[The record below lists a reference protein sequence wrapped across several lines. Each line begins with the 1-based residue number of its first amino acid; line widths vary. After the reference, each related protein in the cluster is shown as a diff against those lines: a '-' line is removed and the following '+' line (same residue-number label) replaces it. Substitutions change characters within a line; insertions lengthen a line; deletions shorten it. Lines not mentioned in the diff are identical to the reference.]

1 MGERSIVMESWVSEA
16 LREQIAN
23 LPEHPG
29 VYLMKDEAGTVI
41 YVGKAIN
48 LKNRVRSYFQGFSR
62 HNPKTQAMVK
72 KIHSFELLLVNNEVE
87 ALLLESNLIKAYR
100 PKYNIQLRDD
110 KNYPYLCLT
119 MTEEFPRLILA
130 RRYKDNGD
138 LFFGPFVNTGKMWA
152 TVKLIQQIFPLR
164 TCKERQLSKRSR
176 PCLNAHI
183 GKCKA
188 PCAGKITKEQYM
200 EMVEQVKL
208 FLQGK
213 IQTVAEGLQKQMEAA
228 SEEMRFED
236 AARYRDQLL
245 AVKEIVKEQHISESS
260 AHNRD
265 VVSMALGA
273 HYGVVQLFF
282 VRSGKIVGREHFFLE
297 QIEEESEQ
305 DVLANFLQQYY
316 SVADY
321 LPKEILI
328 SHSLGDTLLSQVET
342 LLSAKK
348 GSRIKL
354 VTPQKGDKR
363 RLIELALD
371 NAKLVLN
378 QRLQKEER
386 EENFGV
392 RAMEELRQILN
403 LPKTPLR
410 IEGYDISH
418 MQGSYTVGAMVVFQ
432 NGIPDKKEYR
442 HYRMKTIDWI
452 DDYGSLREMVGRRMR
467 RGQIEKDQQIKE
479 GKIEK
484 QTFARFPD
492 MILIDGGKGQLS
504 AVKSLLDE
512 MGYSDMPIFSLAER
526 LEEIYRPGCPEPIV
540 LPRESYALQLLQ
552 QIRDESHRFG
562 ITRHRYLRGKGQTA
576 SVLDTIPGIGEKR
589 RLALLKHF
597 GSPAR
602 IAKAEIDELALVPG
616 MDHRAAEAVY
626 TFFRREAQ
634 AEAEAVARAKELT
647 NEEKLAAAIAA
658 NQEKE
663 DFNG

>member
-1 MGERSIVMESWVSEA
+1 MESWVSEA

>member
-1 MGERSIVMESWVSEA
+1 M
-16 LREQIAN
+16 
-23 LPEHPG
+23 
-29 VYLMKDEAGTVI
+29 
-41 YVGKAIN
+41 
-48 LKNRVRSYFQGFSR
+48 
-62 HNPKTQAMVK
+62 
-72 KIHSFELLLVNNEVE
+72 
-87 ALLLESNLIKAYR
+87 
-100 PKYNIQLRDD
+100 
-110 KNYPYLCLT
+110 
-119 MTEEFPRLILA
+119 
-130 RRYKDNGD
+130 
-138 LFFGPFVNTGKMWA
+138 
-152 TVKLIQQIFPLR
+152 
-164 TCKERQLSKRSR
+164 
-176 PCLNAHI
+176 
-183 GKCKA
+183 
-188 PCAGKITKEQYM
+188 
-200 EMVEQVKL
+200 
-208 FLQGK
+208 
-213 IQTVAEGLQKQMEAA
+213 
-228 SEEMRFED
+228 
-236 AARYRDQLL
+236 
-245 AVKEIVKEQHISESS
+245 
-260 AHNRD
+260 
-265 VVSMALGA
+265 
-273 HYGVVQLFF
+273 
-282 VRSGKIVGREHFFLE
+282 
-297 QIEEESEQ
+297 
-305 DVLANFLQQYY
+305 LANFLQQYY

-328 SHSLGDTLLSQVET
+328 SQQIESELLSQVET

-348 GSRIKL
+348 GSRIHL

-392 RAMEELRQILN
+392 KAMEELRQILN

-432 NGIPDKKEYR
+432 NGMPDKKEYR

-452 DDYGSLREMVGRRMR
+452 DDYASLREMVGRRMR
-467 RGQIEKDQQIKE
+467 RGQSEKDQQLKE

-512 MGYSDMPIFSLAER
+512 MGYGDMPIFSLAER
-526 LEEIYRPGCPEPIV
+526 LEEIYRPGCQEPIV

-562 ITRHRYLRGKGQTA
+562 ITRHRYLRGKGQTM

-589 RLALLKHF
+589 RVALLKHF

-602 IAKAEIDELALVPG
+602 VAKAEIEELALVPG

-626 TFFRREAQ
+626 TFFRKEAQ
-634 AEAEAVARAKELT
+634 AAAEVITTAMEPT
-647 NEEKLAAAIAA
+647 NEEKLAVAVAA
-658 NQEKE
+658 QEKE
-663 DFNG
+663 DLNG